1 MSDII
6 KLLSDS
12 VANQIAAGEVIQRP
26 ASVVKELTEN
36 AIDAGADV
44 ISINVKDAG
53 RTLIQ
58 VMDNGCGM
66 SETDARLA
74 FDRHSTSKISIA
86 DDLFAIQTLG
96 FRGEA
101 LASIAAV
108 AEVVLKTKRVEDET
122 GTKIEVTASELRSRE
137 PVACKN
143 GSNFLIR
150 NLFFNVPARRKFLK
164 ADTTELKHII
174 TELYRVVLTRP
185 GIEFSLVH
193 NNSEVYNLPV
203 SNLKQRIVNV
213 FGHQIN
219 QNLIPVKSETSIVTI
234 HGFIGKPESSR
245 KTYGEQFFF
254 VNNRYMRH
262 PYFHKAITEAF
273 DSVLPPDTIPTYF
286 LFFETSPE
294 SLDINIHP
302 TKTEIKFE
310 DERAIFQILLA
321 SVRESL
327 GKNNLIPSLDFD
339 REGTIDI
346 PYSKKDRDIKNPE
359 IDIDPEFNPF
369 HGQEPGQPDYYKSS
383 AADRVKNW
391 EKLYEGQ
398 ENGEQ
403 SDEGDQ
409 TDLADDQQ
417 TLPGAEPNLHKFL
430 QVRKRFIVT
439 PVKSGL
445 LVIDQ
450 KRAHERILYEKFL
463 ETLSGQTRI
472 SQQDLYPK
480 TIQLNASDHTLLM
493 EIFDDICSLG
503 FDIRDLGNNSIA
515 INGLPPDA
523 MDRDPIGIIEEFLEY
538 FKQTGSDIKSKAK
551 EKLALSM
558 ARAAAIPNQRPMQ
571 NTEMREMVDQLFS
584 SSNPGVTADGRKIYT
599 IYQYEE
605 IEKRF

>member
-36 AIDAGADV
+36 AIDAGADN

-53 RTLIQ
+53 RTLVQ
-58 VMDNGCGM
+58 VTDNGCGM
-66 SETDARLA
+66 SESDARLA
-74 FDRHSTSKISIA
+74 FERHSTSKISTA
-86 DDLFAIQTLG
+86 DDLYAIQTLG

-108 AEVVLKTKRVEDET
+108 AEVVLKTKRTEDET
-122 GTKIEVTASELRSRE
+122 GTKVEIRASELVSQE
-137 PVACKN
+137 PVACRE
-143 GSNFLIR
+143 GSNFLVR

-174 TELYRVVLTRP
+174 TELFRVVLTRP

-193 NNSEVYNLPV
+193 NNAEIYNLPV

-234 HGFIGKPESSR
+234 HGFIGTPESSR

-254 VNNRYMRH
+254 VNDRYMRH
-262 PYFHKAITEAF
+262 PYFHKAITQAYE
-273 DSVLPPDTIPTYF
+273 SVLPPDTIPTYF
-286 LFFETSPE
+286 LFFETTPE

-310 DERAIFQILLA
+310 EERAIFQILLA

-327 GKNNLIPSLDFD
+327 GKNNLIPSIDFD

-346 PYSKKDRDIKNPE
+346 PYSKKDMEIKKPE
-359 IDIDPEFNPF
+359 IEIDPEFNPF
-369 HGQEPGQPDYYKSS
+369 HGQEPGQADYYR
-383 AADRVKNW
+383 APAGERVKNW
-391 EKLYEGQ
+391 ESLYQGLEDGKRK
-398 ENGEQ
+398 
-403 SDEGDQ
+403 DKID
-409 TDLADDQQ
+409 DPLAA
-417 TLPGAEPNLHKFL
+417 PGVEPNLHKFL
-430 QVRKRFIVT
+430 QVRKRFIIT

-503 FDIRDLGNNSIA
+503 FDIRDLGNYSIA

-523 MDRDPIGIIEEFLEY
+523 MDRDPVEVIEEFLEY
-538 FKQTGSDIKSKAK
+538 FKQTGSDIKSRAN
-551 EKLALSM
+551 EKLAVSM
-558 ARAAAIPNQRPMQ
+558 ARAAAIPYQRSLESK
-571 NTEMREMVDQLFS
+571 EMREMVDRLFS

-599 IYQYEE
+599 IYRYEE
-605 IEKRF
+605 IEKRFSN